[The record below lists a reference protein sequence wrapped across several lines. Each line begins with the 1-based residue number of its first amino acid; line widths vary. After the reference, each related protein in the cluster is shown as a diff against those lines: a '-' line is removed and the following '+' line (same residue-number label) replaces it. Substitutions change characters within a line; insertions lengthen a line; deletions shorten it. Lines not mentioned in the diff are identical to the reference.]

1 MGNVNTGSFLKA
13 GTILGEEALLGP
25 DTGGCGRGFKA
36 GLQPQLLL
44 LPHLSEELWGTFH
57 TPLYRAGK
65 GPWTGARFCTLPG
78 ALRGQ

>member
-1 MGNVNTGSFLKA
+1 MCQVHGASLLLSPDLFKGQFWSSLVGNVNTGSFLKA

-44 LPHLSEELWGTFH
+44 LPHLSEEL
-57 TPLYRAGK
+57 
-65 GPWTGARFCTLPG
+65 
-78 ALRGQ
+78 